1 MSHIK
6 HITKHFKDVFFGGN
20 WTASNLKDTLAE
32 VTWQQAIHK
41 IEDFN
46 TIADLTF
53 HINYYVEGTKEVF
66 SGGKLIIRDKYSFDS
81 PEISTQKEWEKLKTR
96 VFESVIQFTDSI
108 NNLSEEKLWENF
120 EDEKYGNYYRNLNGI
135 IEHTHYHLG
144 QIVILKKLIQKE
156 L

>member
-1 MSHIK
+1 M
-6 HITKHFKDVFFGGN
+6 
-20 WTASNLKDTLAE
+20 
-32 VTWQQAIHK
+32 
-41 IEDFN
+41 
-46 TIADLTF
+46 TF

-96 VFESVIQFTDSI
+96 VFDNVIQFTDSI